1 MLKQTF
7 LAVAAVAISAGV
19 ADAQF
24 TYPVSGGQQVCTA
37 AGCRP
42 VQTAVT
48 AAHNAVVNTAEA
60 VRGVWTDPT
69 VSPWHV
75 QSPAVITQRMAAP
88 VVGGHVTFTPGQ
100 PVRNVLRV
108 VKGVVAGVVAK

>member
-7 LAVAAVAISAGV
+7 LAVSVLAASAGV

-24 TYPVSGGQQVCTA
+24 TYPVQGQQVCTA

-42 VQTAVT
+42 VQAVVT
-48 AAHNAVVNTAEA
+48 AAHNAVVNSAEA

-69 VSPWHV
+69 VRPWHV
-75 QSPAVITQRMAAP
+75 QSPHAVPQRMPSA
-88 VVGGHVTFTPGQ
+88 VTFTPGQ
-100 PVRNVLRV
+100 PVRNLFRAVKSVV
-108 VKGVVAGVVAK
+108 VK